1 MYKIEI
7 VGDGKTTHE
16 TTDIKKVKAFVINS
30 IRSATDLSKFSVNIT
45 EQA

>member
-1 MYKIEI
+1 MYQIII

-16 TTDIKKVKAFVINS
+16 TADIKKAKAFIINAV
-30 IRSATDLSKFSVNIT
+30 RNAADLTKFSVNVT

>member
-16 TTDIKKVKAFVINS
+16 TGDIKKVKAFVINAVRNS
-30 IRSATDLSKFSVNIT
+30 TDLNNFSVKVT